1 MNQLPWWEPQQLAQA
16 LVSCFG
22 SEGFVWLDGD
32 GSPLGNRV
40 LLAVAPQT
48 QIRCSGLPGEPGSK
62 DPFKA
67 LQEIQANRNGC
78 WLGWLGYEA
87 GAWVEASPHWQTP
100 DMATLWAGC
109 YGAVVHLDLEKQ
121 KLWLTGE
128 AKYQKPLEA
137 LLRSKPTTADQQQP
151 TVNAGI
157 GLDAWYWHTTTSAF
171 EQQVNDVKESIKAGD
186 IFQANLSV
194 CAEYTLPANADPLA
208 MYQRLRSKCPAPFG
222 GLIIASNQEAV
233 LSASPERFISCD
245 QEGNVET
252 RPIKGTRPRHQEQDN
267 DAAAAAELITS
278 AKDRAENI
286 MIVDLLRND
295 LGRVCKAGSI
305 KVPQLLGLESYAQVH
320 HLTSVVTGV
329 LENKQ
334 TAASLLRACWP
345 GGSISG
351 APKISACAHLNKL
364 EPVARGPYCGS
375 FFHFKND
382 GSFDS
387 NILIRSVMVRAK
399 RLRVH
404 AGCGI
409 VADSNPQ
416 QEAAE
421 LGWKIEPLLAALR

>member
-16 LVSCFG
+16 LVRCFG

-78 WLGWLGYEA
+78 WLGWLAYEA
-87 GAWVEASPHWQTP
+87 GAWVETSPHWQTP

-171 EQQVNDVKESIKAGD
+171 EQQVNKVKESIKAGD

-305 KVPQLLGLESYAQVH
+305 KVPQLLG
-320 HLTSVVTGV
+320 
-329 LENKQ
+329 
-334 TAASLLRACWP
+334 
-345 GGSISG
+345 
-351 APKISACAHLNKL
+351 
-364 EPVARGPYCGS
+364 
-375 FFHFKND
+375 
-382 GSFDS
+382 
-387 NILIRSVMVRAK
+387 
-399 RLRVH
+399 
-404 AGCGI
+404 
-409 VADSNPQ
+409 
-416 QEAAE
+416 
-421 LGWKIEPLLAALR
+421 